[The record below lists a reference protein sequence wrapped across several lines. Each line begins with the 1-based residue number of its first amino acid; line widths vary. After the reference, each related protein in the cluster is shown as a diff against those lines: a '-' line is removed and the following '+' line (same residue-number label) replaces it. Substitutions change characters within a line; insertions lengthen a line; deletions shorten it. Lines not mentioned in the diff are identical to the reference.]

1 MSDKLQSKQKNI
13 IFADV
18 TFNTMLMKN
27 LNIFTMLLLAFA
39 MSALTACS
47 DDEDF
52 NIPIPQQMTAE
63 YVTATLDGKGW
74 MHVESHEIKSNG
86 TFEKEEYWSGLVGAS
101 PSDYSFSG
109 DSVTTYSYID
119 AYPISGYR
127 KRSYTYDEGSNS
139 LMADGKEMFKI
150 ISLNENEM
158 KLIKYQAI
166 DGNGKKIYVYSTY
179 RAMSSTELAECIKD
193 HPYDLDSLND
203 KYPTL
208 PEQMR
213 ITSEYFSRY
222 AVGRGWKC
230 TEAHR
235 MEMAGRYDVANIYS
249 DNGQDMAYSCFI
261 AADTITWMTQQ
272 GEAAATASESIRY
285 TYRANSFQL
294 AADADRGFRIIT
306 LNDHEMRIIRRL
318 QGNNGEGP
326 TELYCIYRRMTPEE
340 LKLYMA
346 ET

>member
-1 MSDKLQSKQKNI
+1 
-13 IFADV
+13 
-18 TFNTMLMKN
+18 MLMKN

-74 MHVESHEIKSNG
+74 THVESHEIKSNG

-127 KRSYTYDEGSNS
+127 KRSYTYNEGSNS

-318 QGNNGEGP
+318 QGNNGEGA